1 MTTRHRALSGLS
13 RTRYSTATTLM
24 PTGVTGMRAAAERER
39 ARLEA
44 VGEIDRVWE
53 NQGVGADAAPKFD
66 TLMGKSLELR
76 WKYYDEGKPV
86 RARLQQQW
94 PVHTRT

>member
-1 MTTRHRALSGLS
+1 M
-13 RTRYSTATTLM
+13 
-24 PTGVTGMRAAAERER
+24 
-39 ARLEA
+39 
-44 VGEIDRVWE
+44 
-53 NQGVGADAAPKFD
+53 GADAAPKFD